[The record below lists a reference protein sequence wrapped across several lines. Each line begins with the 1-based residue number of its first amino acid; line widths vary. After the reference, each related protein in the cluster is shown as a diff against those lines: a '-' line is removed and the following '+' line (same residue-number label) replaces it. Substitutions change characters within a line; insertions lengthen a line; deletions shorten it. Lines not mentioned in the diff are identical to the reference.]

1 MNKKMILS
9 KSILFIMIVAFIGL
23 FKIIFGEENTLI
35 CVTVITLALM
45 IIEKKPSEKFV
56 VSFSKIL
63 FMNVFLG
70 LCSFL
75 AYKSLI
81 LGLILNTTVMFI
93 VAYVCSYNLNEGL
106 YIPFGL
112 QYMFMLNTPV
122 DDKKFIIR
130 LAALIFGAL
139 FSVTLQ
145 YIINRKNDVSI
156 NKFKL
161 ENEVFKY
168 KKNFTKKSLMFSYGV
183 RMALVMGISTFIME
197 KIDLPEVR
205 WIMYTVFSLTKPYKD
220 NCNERISKR
229 IEGTLIGSIIFIV
242 LFTIIESSVLR
253 SLILMVVGYA
263 NTYITEYKKMIICV
277 TISALGTVAI
287 GQPLFFITLERI
299 IFIIIGAII
308 SKVIN
313 NYVLPFST
321 ITDEKCNL
329 ELKC

>member
-1 MNKKMILS
+1 MNKKLILS
-9 KSILFIMIVAFIGL
+9 KSILFIIIVAFIGL
-23 FKIIFGEENTLI
+23 FKSIFGQENTLVG
-35 CVTVITLALM
+35 VTVITLALM
-45 IIEKKPSEKFV
+45 IIKKKPSEKFI
-56 VSFSKIL
+56 VSFLKIL

-122 DDKKFIIR
+122 DDKKFVIR
-130 LAALIFGAL
+130 LVALVFGAL

-145 YIINRKNDVSI
+145 YTMNRNKNGSV

-161 ENEVFKY
+161 KDEIFKY
-168 KKNFTKKSLMFSYGV
+168 NKNFTKKSLMFSYGV

-253 SLILMVVGYA
+253 TVLLMVVGYT
-263 NTYITEYKKMIICV
+263 NTYITEYRKMIICV

-287 GQPLFFITLERI
+287 GQELFLITLERI
-299 IFIIIGAII
+299 LFIIIGTII

-313 NYVLPFST
+313 NYVLPFN
-321 ITDEKCNL
+321 IGKQAPI
-329 ELKC
+329 

>member
-1 MNKKMILS
+1 MNKKLILS
-9 KSILFIMIVAFIGL
+9 KSILFIIIVAFIGL
-23 FKIIFGEENTLI
+23 FKSIFGQENTLVG
-35 CVTVITLALM
+35 VTVITLALM
-45 IIEKKPSEKFV
+45 IIKKKPSEKFI
-56 VSFSKIL
+56 VSFLKIL

-122 DDKKFIIR
+122 DDKKFVIR
-130 LAALIFGAL
+130 LVALVFGAL

-145 YIINRKNDVSI
+145 YTMNRNKNGSV

-161 ENEVFKY
+161 KDEIFKY
-168 KKNFTKKSLMFSYGV
+168 NKNFTKKSLMFSYGV

-220 NCNERISKR
+220 NCNERIPKR
-229 IEGTLIGSIIFIV
+229 VEGTLIGSIIFMV

-253 SLILMVVGYA
+253 TVLLMVVGYT
-263 NTYITEYKKMIICV
+263 NTYITEYRKMIICV

-287 GQPLFFITLERI
+287 GQELFLITLERI
-299 IFIIIGAII
+299 LFIIIGTII

-313 NYVLPFST
+313 NYVLPFN
-321 ITDEKCNL
+321 IGKQAPI
-329 ELKC
+329 